1 MEAHWD
7 SFADPG
13 RFRFFSPEQVDRI
26 LMDGL
31 RRGRKGSHAAIER
44 VLKHETALPRAE
56 LWQRIRFLKHPA
68 AAQPVRAVWDLEDER
83 VLREGYSRGWLGKQ
97 KAVRELLARHPEWR
111 PHIIW
116 KHAAKL
122 GLACTPAKRRPE
134 RCGLAWSEEDEGI
147 LLNLAGYKSARAI
160 AKRLRRS
167 ETAVRTRL
175 NVMGKS
181 SRVHLEGFSRFALAK
196 ELHLSAK
203 MIQRLI
209 VEGLLE
215 VRDPRIT
222 RESLD
227 RYRRSGPGEPIE
239 RSSSEQEP
247 VAAAGAGCGA
257 APLVLPAPAAVPAS
271 SSGAAQKSSRAKRVW
286 AEAASSLNLPPEAV
300 ETLIARGVL
309 QLYDARVTEKSL
321 RSLCRGHGSLISC
334 EFLSR
339 ETREWLQSTMDFT
352 PPAGD
357 PVALRMAPLRKHA
370 RIVRQCQKCG
380 RSIRGNVF
388 FRHIR
393 RCARMRSEAKASP

>member
-7 SFADPG
+7 NFSDSG

-26 LMDGL
+26 LLEGL

-68 AAQPVRAVWDLEDER
+68 VAHPIRAVWDLEDER

-97 KAVRELLARHPEWR
+97 NAVRELLTRHPQWQ

-122 GLACTPAKRRPE
+122 GLSGNSAKRRPE
-134 RCGLAWSEEDEGI
+134 RCGLAWSEEDECI

-175 NVMGKS
+175 NLMGKS

-209 VEGLLE
+209 VEGSLE

-227 RYRRSGPGEPIE
+227 RFRRLEPGEPIK
-239 RSSSEQEP
+239 RNGFEQEP
-247 VAAAGAGCGA
+247 VSAAGASCETD
-257 APLVLPAPAAVPAS
+257 PPVLSVPAAVPAA
-271 SSGAAQKSSRAKRVW
+271 SSGAEQKSSRAKRVW
-286 AEAASSLNLPPEAV
+286 AEVASSLSLSPEAV

-309 QLYDARVTEKSL
+309 QLYDARITEKSL
-321 RSLCRGHGSLISC
+321 RGLCRRHGSLISC

-339 ETREWLQSTMDFT
+339 ETRDWLQSTMDFT
-352 PPAGD
+352 PPAD
-357 PVALRMAPLRKHA
+357 PVAVRLAPLRKHA
-370 RIVRQCQKCG
+370 RIVHQCQKCG
-380 RSIRGNVF
+380 RSIRGNIF
-388 FRHIR
+388 FRHVR
-393 RCARMRSEAKASP
+393 RCGRVKSESEARA